1 MGHLHSSGW
10 HGVGGLDKAGLMR
23 GSPAKNS
30 TAGACFLCLCI
41 LENFCLHT
49 GRYVAPLAKSEPRV
63 SVQTK
68 RTLKTLAMNLEGL
81 KGIGDEP

>member
-41 LENFCLHT
+41 LENFLSTHGALCGPT
-49 GRYVAPLAKSEPRV
+49 SEERAKGFGTNQE
-63 SVQTK
+63 
-68 RTLKTLAMNLEGL
+68 NLEDA
-81 KGIGDEP
+81 GDEP